1 MSIIETE
8 SLYKYFQTYQKEE
21 GLKGSLKNLLFRKY
35 TENKAVDG
43 IGFSLEEG
51 ELVGFL
57 GPNGAGKTTTLKM
70 LTGLIH
76 PTAGLA
82 RVMGY
87 IPWERKNEFRRQYA
101 LIMGQKNQLWM
112 DLPAIE
118 SFYLNKE
125 IYQIPPAQFKATLT
139 ELTGLLEVEDVLKV
153 QVRRLSLGERM
164 KMELIAALLHNPRV
178 LFLDEPTIGL
188 DIISQKKI
196 REFLLKYNRKFGTTI
211 LLTSHYMDD
220 IKALCKRVIIIN
232 HGRKI
237 YDGQLSRIVQEF
249 SKEKEL
255 TVVFSEPV
263 SEDELVKISPLKEFD
278 PVQVTFRVK
287 REALMEVI
295 ARLLQNYAVA
305 DLNTSEVEIEE
316 IIAHIFRQSS
326 ESLHFAGMEPS

>member
-8 SLYKYFQTYQKEE
+8 NLCKYFQTYQKEE
-21 GLKGSLKNLLFRKY
+21 GLKGSLKNLFFRKY

-76 PTAGLA
+76 PTSGYA

-87 IPWERKNEFRRQYA
+87 TPWERKNEFRRQYA
-101 LIMGQKNQLWM
+101 LVMGQKNQLWM

-118 SFYLNKE
+118 SFHLNKE

-196 REFLLKYNRKFGTTI
+196 REFLLKYNKKFGTTI

-249 SKEKEL
+249 SQEKEL

-278 PVQVTFRVK
+278 SVQATFRVK

-295 ARLLQNYAVA
+295 AQLLQNYAVA

-326 ESLHFAGMEPS
+326 ESLHFAEVEPS